1 MKEKKISIVRLRCVI
16 DSKDIEFSEIY
27 DTRDLTKGKI
37 YVMLRFND
45 EKDDNN
51 FIQFE
56 ILNDKGLA
64 HWYDSTL
71 FEIIHND

>member
-1 MKEKKISIVRLRCVI
+1 MKEKKIHIVKLKCVI

-27 DTRDLTKGKI
+27 DTRDLTKDKV
-37 YVMLRFND
+37 YTMLRFND

-56 ILNDKGLA
+56 ILNDKGLPY
-64 HWYDSTL
+64 WYDSTL
-71 FEIIHND
+71 FEIIHE